1 MQYVEWRGTWQSPMV
16 RKQGGRGKR
25 CKCHLLGGVA
35 NQGREWQ
42 KDKKE
47 PSQNLQAPPP
57 CTLDPGFAITRVPDG
72 PTSWVFASAFDE
84 GGGRSRGRKTK
95 SVNSEK
101 KKGICVEASEW
112 SVLSILQN
120 GTCAVLCLGLVS
132 EPLTTALHHP
142 QGQHCTVTWRKT
154 KTAN

>member
-1 MQYVEWRGTWQSPMV
+1 MQHIEWRGTWQSPMV

-57 CTLDPGFAITRVPDG
+57 CTLDPGFAITLVPDG
-72 PTSWVFASAFDE
+72 PTSWVFASAFDDDASCKQRQ
-84 GGGRSRGRKTK
+84 GGHPGERRRRKK
-95 SVNSEK
+95 M
-101 KKGICVEASEW
+101 
-112 SVLSILQN
+112 
-120 GTCAVLCLGLVS
+120 LGLVFRRR
-132 EPLTTALHHP
+132 PLLNVFQLPYRCRLGHCKTLLSRTSPHHP
-142 QGQHCTVTWRKT
+142 APPRVLREWW
-154 KTAN
+154 